1 MNKETLRVFVLFGNS
16 ASSIRYLCEHDRN
29 FGVKYEVV
37 GALTDNPDATA
48 IKFFFNTIGHCKILT
63 AHNLMPKNRSKY
75 YEKAKKIIDSY
86 QPDLIICSGWMW
98 IIAEPLLSSYA
109 GKIINVHPADLSI
122 VSEEGIPKYRGKNAV
137 EKAILSGERE
147 LRSTIHYVSKEVDCG
162 KIICLSPHIFHV
174 QLNKTPNWHQEQMK
188 LICDGPAMRFALEKL
203 TSKVPQNS

>member
-16 ASSIRYLCEHDRN
+16 ASSIRYLSQHDPN
-29 FGVKYEVV
+29 FGLKYEIV

-48 IKFFFNTIGHCKILT
+48 ISFFCDTINHCEILPP
-63 AHNLMPKNRSKY
+63 HGMMISDRKKY
-75 YEKAKKIIDSY
+75 YEKIKIIIDSY
-86 QPDLIICSGWMW
+86 KPDLIICSGWMW
-98 IIAEPLLSSYA
+98 IISEPLLSSYA

-122 VSEEGIPKYRGKNAV
+122 LSEEGIPKYRGKNAV
-137 EKAILSGERE
+137 EEAILSGERE
-147 LRSTIHYVSKEVDCG
+147 LRSTIHYVSKVVDCG

-188 LICDGPAMRFALEKL
+188 LICDGPAMRYALEKL